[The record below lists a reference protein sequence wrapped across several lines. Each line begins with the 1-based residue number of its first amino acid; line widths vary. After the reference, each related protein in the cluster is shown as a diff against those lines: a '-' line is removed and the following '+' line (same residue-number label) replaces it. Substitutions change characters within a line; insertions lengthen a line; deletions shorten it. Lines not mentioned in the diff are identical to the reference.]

1 MKYLLTIVF
10 LCIFAL
16 ANAQERVYLE
26 TQAYS
31 YSYQLADNSW
41 KDWCDWIPCDL
52 TVTMDLKNNLITV
65 DNKKDDVFRI
75 IKYQDQT
82 TNSDGQKIVP
92 FMCRD
97 KDNGICMITLVIGKY
112 SAMHIEYS
120 DAKVQYL
127 FKNK

>member
-10 LCIFAL
+10 LFVFVVS
-16 ANAQERVYLE
+16 NAQDRVYLE

-31 YSYQLADNSW
+31 YSYQLSDGSW
-41 KDWCDWIPCDL
+41 KDWCNWVPCDL
-52 TVTMDLKNNLITV
+52 TITSDLKNNIITV

-75 IKYQDQT
+75 VKYQDQAT
-82 TNSDGQKIVP
+82 SSTHRIIP
-92 FMCRD
+92 FVCRD
-97 KDNGICMITLVIGKY
+97 KDNLICVVTFIIGEY
-112 SAMHIEYS
+112 SAMYIEYS